1 MVSKLNKK
9 ELKMCLDQ
17 RGLDYN
23 AEASNA
29 ALKEILLAH
38 LKRRKANMPSMVDTY
53 VTLLEHPHVADACVT
68 LLEDPHG
75 DCRQRVGA
83 LSMLGILKPWTL
95 AQHAYAVIERLNDS
109 NRVQG
114 IARRTLHYL
123 PGFVTQDI
131 DFQAANLRSRLLGR
145 LGWYKYRL
153 RMRVRRLALYWY
165 ALPYRPS
172 GPGHARDVDAW
183 RQLTIEE
190 YSRSHDAD
198 IVSGLFVVFDCSTTF
213 VLHVLVLYLYLY
225 LYVCTVVVVHTGTYL
240 HEFIYEYFVSVS
252 Y

>member
-1 MVSKLNKK
+1 MADAMSNQLPTTKLAADGITPMVSKLNKK
-9 ELKMCLDQ
+9 ELKICLDE

-53 VTLLEHPHVADACVT
+53 VTLLEHPHVAGACVT

-190 YSRSHDAD
+190 
-198 IVSGLFVVFDCSTTF
+198 
-213 VLHVLVLYLYLY
+213 
-225 LYVCTVVVVHTGTYL
+225 
-240 HEFIYEYFVSVS
+240 
-252 Y
+252 